1 MKKLLMLIGR
11 ICLSLIFVTSAVS
24 KLFSWD
30 ETVQYMTT
38 HLNQW
43 IVSTNFPDVIH
54 GGMTLLSAYALPM
67 LIVATIF
74 EGVGGLFVLLGFKVR
89 FGATLLILTLI
100 PITIIMHSFWL
111 ATGPEKTLQMAMFMK
126 NLAILGGLFILSAQ
140 GGDSEG

>member
-1 MKKLLMLIGR
+1 MLIGR

-43 IVSTNFPDVIH
+43 IVSTNFPDIIH

-74 EGVGGLFVLLGFKVR
+74 EGLGGLFVLLGFKVR
-89 FGATLLILTLI
+89 FGAALLILTLI
-100 PITIIMHSFWL
+100 PITIIMHPFWL
-111 ATGPEKTLQMAMFMK
+111 ATGP
-126 NLAILGGLFILSAQ
+126 
-140 GGDSEG
+140 